1 MVEIK
6 CISGDPFYMESKL
19 EDAMNEGFEIID
31 ITTNLYHSSG
41 GERKETTAYLKKV
54 IN

>member
-19 EDAMNEGFEIID
+19 EEAMNEGFEIIGSK
-31 ITTNLYHSSG
+31 TNFHHSSG
-41 GERKETTAYLKKV
+41 RERKETTAYLKKV

>member
-6 CISGDPFYMESKL
+6 CISGDPFY
-19 EDAMNEGFEIID
+19 IID
-31 ITTNLYHSSG
+31 ITTNLYHSSS